1 MFDINTKVQWRTGG
15 RGVFRILKGTVI
27 AVVKAGKL
35 PKTKSMMETLPHG
48 DKPSNRDR
56 YIVEVKDGVFCWA
69 NIRTC
74 WKQGE
79 KMPPAKHRFG
89 VKSKPKPKVAKVK
102 KPLKVASIKAKLRRA
117 KKAAEAKVEEIAKGG
132 PTVAPVKK
140 SGGDKPKTTWY
151 GFADGK
157 VVTVRKVIC
166 PPGYHATK
174 PTLPEVPATNT
185 LASPPPAEPPSEPP
199 LTGASTALPSA

>member
-15 RGVFRILKGTVI
+15 RGVFRVLKGTVI

-35 PKTKSMMETLPHG
+35 PKTKSMQETLPHG

-69 NIRTC
+69 NIKTC

-89 VKSKPKPKVAKVK
+89 VKSKPKGKAKKVAKVKAKKVAKVK
-102 KPLKVASIKAKLRRA
+102 KLTKAEKVFITP
-117 KKAAEAKVEEIAKGG
+117 AKGKEKIK
-132 PTVAPVKK
+132 PLDRTPVAKK

-151 GFADGK
+151 GIVDGK
-157 VVTVRKVIC
+157 VVSVRKVVC
-166 PPGYHATK
+166 PEGYTKDK
-174 PTLPEVPATNT
+174 PTPQVTPEVTPQVAAAAPA
-185 LASPPPAEPPSEPP
+185 PAAES
-199 LTGASTALPSA
+199 SALPTA